1 MRVARLVVATF
12 SIAVQR
18 DLAYRGDF
26 VAQLVVTS
34 LGVGG
39 SFLALAAIFSHVHTL
54 AGWRYEQT
62 VVVLGS
68 YLIVQGVLN
77 AFVEP
82 NLLYFGA
89 AKVRS
94 GNLDDDLLKP
104 VPSVLYV
111 SLASCRP
118 QALVDLL
125 TGISIVAVAS
135 LGHRVSASPAGAG
148 AYIVLVAVG
157 VVVTWALRV
166 VMASVSFFAVGTELS
181 AGFSGIWQL
190 GRYPLRVYGRHVAT
204 LLTYCVPLAFVSTIP
219 ARALTGDVSVRLVLA
234 GLLAAGG
241 SIVVAVRI
249 WHAGLRR
256 YTSATS

>member
-104 VPSVLYV
+104 V
-111 SLASCRP
+111 ASCRP